1 MVERRY
7 GIVLKKWPR
16 DPGLWELTLPQLAS
30 LCGVHPDLIV
40 RFVKLGLLDPLEE
53 QAGVPRLFERS
64 AVDVVLKILR
74 LRRDLGINY
83 AGIGVVLE
91 LMHRIDVLEARVRE
105 LESQM
110 IGRCSDRPWP

>member
-7 GIVLKKWPR
+7 FIVRRRHAPET
-16 DPGLWELTLPQLAS
+16 DLWELTLSQLAS

-40 RFVKLGLLDPLEE
+40 RFVHLGLLDPLEE
-53 QAGVPRLFERS
+53 RAGVPSLFAPS
-64 AVDVVLKILR
+64 AVGVVRKILR

-91 LMHRIDVLEARVRE
+91 LMHRIEALEARVRE
-105 LESQM
+105 LERQM
-110 IGRCSDRPWP
+110 IG